1 MCATSSKKKDITAQT
16 IRSSLERDLNH
27 TGTQVNYYF
36 VCKRKLWFFS
46 YGLEMEETSD
56 LVLLG
61 RLLHERGYSRR
72 FKEIQVGRIKID
84 FLSSGCEIHEVK
96 RSRKAEDAHFFQ
108 LLYYLYYLRK
118 SSGVEGRGV
127 LHYPLLRKTVNVELT
142 DDQVRR
148 LESVLKDIDEILGQ
162 GSPPPLAKTGFC
174 RRCSYAELCWGSE

>member
-1 MCATSSKKKDITAQT
+1 MHSMLNSRNAS
-16 IRSSLERDLNH
+16 EDLNY

-36 VCKRKLWFFS
+36 VCRRKLWLFS
-46 YGLEMEETSD
+46 YGLEMEKTSD

-61 RLLHERGYSRR
+61 RLLHERGYARK
-72 FKEIQVGRIKID
+72 FKEVQVGRIKMD
-84 FLSSGCEIHEVK
+84 FLASGCEIHEVK
-96 RSRKAEDAHFFQ
+96 RSRRAEDAHLFQ

-142 DDQVRR
+142 GGLVTR
-148 LESVLKDIDEILGQ
+148 LESVLKDIGEILRQ
-162 GSPPPLAKTGFC
+162 GSPPLPVKTGYC